1 MPGDMY
7 APMDRGRRV
16 TAFLEKVKTTQDNWR
31 AAHGVSINGGVY
43 VFEKELLKAICI
55 GKTVSLE
62 KEVFPTLLV
71 KKSLSAFETKGFFLD
86 IGVPED
92 LRRAQSELPRRISV
106 GHPR

>member
-1 MPGDMY
+1 MVRSEWIADE
-7 APMDRGRRV
+7 RV

-31 AAHGVSINGGVY
+31 AAHGVLINGGVY

-71 KKSLSAFETKGFFLD
+71 KKSLSAFETKRLFSGHWRA
-86 IGVPED
+86 
-92 LRRAQSELPRRISV
+92 RRSTESSK
-106 GHPR
+106 